1 MDERLTGPVLGC
13 DIGNAFAYASVAES
27 ADSDP
32 SDLMPGDYV
41 GRGMPTRAF
50 VPAEPDKPIQVC
62 DLKLGAPGRL
72 MKKNPNQVVE
82 AVKRSFSQS
91 SISLKAPGGTG
102 ELLRSVRPEDVYA
115 AIVRDLVIMA
125 NSQRRERKLPPVYDL
140 VFTYPVAFLGDTRVR
155 ERIEDS
161 IESVT
166 LDGHKLR
173 VVGSLP
179 EPAAAALDYLYYV
192 RRIQPGPADQKTG
205 ELTVLVVDLGHGS
218 LDLAVVTATD
228 KAGERPYVVHPFR
241 SSDAPLGGIDFD
253 DALEAHIRELIRA
266 GGWKKKLTETQ
277 IGSIREE
284 ARQTKHRLSEAESAQ
299 PDLEF
304 IAEAGKT
311 LPPIT
316 RADFEARTAD
326 LLGQILEQVEDVL
339 AQGRSAGVKIDRII
353 LTGGGSHMPMLRRGV
368 EELVRGECPVE
379 PYRPE
384 RAVSYGAARYAW
396 GLIQAKKEEPTGEEE
411 QTGQEKPGK
420 GPSGPTGQSLIRQKA
435 NYMYGLRYVDP
446 VRKEYRVR
454 FLIPYGTPLPAKETV
469 SWRSEL
475 VDLDLDLRR
484 SRTGERT
491 GMEAP
496 LEDTVDLVNRTFHS
510 APTGDC
516 TVTMELDEDHH
527 VSVVCRFPDGKVL
540 RHGTGKHREKGL

>member
-1 MDERLTGPVLGC
+1 MDEQLTGPVLGC
-13 DIGNAFAYASVAES
+13 DIGNAFAYASMVES
-27 ADSDP
+27 ADTDP
-32 SDLMPGDYV
+32 SDLMPGAYV
-41 GRGMPTRAF
+41 GTGMPTRAF

-62 DLKLGAPGRL
+62 DLKLGAPSRL

-91 SISLKAPGGTG
+91 SIPLKAPGGTG

-125 NSQRRERKLPPVYDL
+125 NSQRRMRNLPPVYDL

-166 LDGHKLR
+166 LDGQKLR

-228 KAGERPYVVHPFR
+228 KGGERPYVVHPFR

-339 AQGRSAGVKIDRII
+339 EEARSAGVKIDRII

-368 EELVRGECPVE
+368 EELVHGEYPVE

-396 GLIQAKKEEPTGEEE
+396 GLIEARK
-411 QTGQEKPGK
+411 
-420 GPSGPTGQSLIRQKA
+420 LIRQKA

-491 GMEAP
+491 SMEVP

-516 TVTMELDEDHH
+516 TVTMELDENHH